1 MDDSQGWELKPEWET
16 GVGDAWGSLGRP
28 ASCVTRTDFGRRAP
42 SAVRSVNN
50 AILRNIATAY
60 FIVPAERNDPDRDP
74 SDEG

>member
-1 MDDSQGWELKPEWET
+1 VVEAVPQAIPLALT
-16 GVGDAWGSLGRP
+16 GRP